1 MENTSTSL
9 EDSIKNEAEEII
21 RDLAR
26 KEAEEIKALDDA
38 YAAEL
43 VDFRNRIKA
52 QTDERIRLETSRIR
66 NRAALD
72 LKKLKI
78 RSIESFIKNAVEEAV
93 KTIKDKPLYK
103 EFLLGA
109 IVDAAGRIPA
119 GAEIRLE
126 KNDMALER
134 SIRDALKSAGSSGD
148 IVFREDNSI
157 KWGGCIIV
165 DLSDGRIFD
174 STIERIYFRK
184 SLFIRR
190 EAMRLLGESPG
201 DTEKECSCKIG

>member
-1 MENTSTSL
+1 MNNTSL
-9 EDSIKNEAEEII
+9 EDSIKNEAEEVV

-43 VDFRNRIKA
+43 EDFMNRIKA
-52 QTDERIRLETSRIR
+52 QTDERISLETSRVG

-93 KTIKDKPLYK
+93 KTIRDKPLYK

-109 IVDAAGRIPA
+109 IVDAASRIPA

-126 KNDMALER
+126 ENDMALER

-190 EAMRLLGESPG
+190 EAMRLLGKSPG

>member
-1 MENTSTSL
+1 MDNTSTSL
-9 EDSIKNEAEEII
+9 ENSIKDEAEKLI

-26 KEAEEIKALDDA
+26 KEAEDIKALDDA
-38 YAAEL
+38 HAAEL
-43 VDFRNRIKA
+43 EDFRNRIKA
-52 QTDERIRLETSRIR
+52 QTDERIRLEASRVE

-93 KTIKDKPLYK
+93 KTIKDKMLYK
-103 EFLLGA
+103 KFLLDA
-109 IVDAAGRIPA
+109 IVDAVGRTPA
-119 GAEIRLE
+119 GAEIHLG

-134 SIRDALKSAGSSGD
+134 EIKDALKSAGASGD
-148 IVFREDNSI
+148 IVFREDNRI

-165 DLSDGRIFD
+165 DMSDGRVFD

-184 SLFIRR
+184 SLLIRR

-201 DTEKECSCKIG
+201 DAEKECSCKIQ